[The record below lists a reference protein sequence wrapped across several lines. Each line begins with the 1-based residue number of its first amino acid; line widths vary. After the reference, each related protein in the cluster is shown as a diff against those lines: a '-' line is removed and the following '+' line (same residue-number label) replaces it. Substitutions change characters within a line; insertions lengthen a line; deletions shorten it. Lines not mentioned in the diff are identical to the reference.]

1 MSKVINFI
9 KKILKEREQTQV
21 ETIGYSYQNINYF
34 LTNLFKIQNDKE
46 NNLDEDDKIALT
58 FIVNIYMSNLDD
70 VKEEEKKIF
79 FKKNEKKKKIKNKKK
94 MIDSKVNNINLL
106 NYSRILKAK
115 VVAGHKKI
123 MEQRK
128 NIIIKLQRILKI
140 NSDDI
145 IFYINISDKNDI
157 LEEKKFYR
165 LIQYGKEEIEHFFTT
180 YKIKKSTYVL
190 EEILQKYQSFN
201 YWSLINI
208 NKYLYDIEKIC
219 NIYKDFSPVFNFF
232 EKLNNKLKEKKM
244 INENIYSNNIETFC
258 SLFEKGVKNLNFS
271 FENKFIALEKKI
283 VNNKK
288 ETDELRNKI
297 KKLETEKK
305 LENDELRNKMKIM
318 EKRLTVLEDGF
329 NDIKKELKCPITQ
342 KTFISPVV
350 DKSGM
355 TYEENSI
362 KNRMIKKS
370 SNVPINKNNLSNV
383 SFYPNL
389 TLKKIIL
396 IVNKIKL

>member
-70 VKEEEKKIF
+70 VKEEEKKI
-79 FKKNEKKKKIKNKKK
+79 ELLKK

-115 VVAGHKKI
+115 IVTNHKKI

-305 LENDELRNKMKIM
+305 LENDELRNKIKIM

>member
-1 MSKVINFI
+1 
-9 KKILKEREQTQV
+9 
-21 ETIGYSYQNINYF
+21 
-34 LTNLFKIQNDKE
+34 
-46 NNLDEDDKIALT
+46 
-58 FIVNIYMSNLDD
+58 
-70 VKEEEKKIF
+70 
-79 FKKNEKKKKIKNKKK
+79 
-94 MIDSKVNNINLL
+94 
-106 NYSRILKAK
+106 
-115 VVAGHKKI
+115 